1 MYKYIKKIIIYRF
14 IQNIQKQKLI
24 ELEIIFIEDYW
35 LSNKQT
41 KLEEISNIDNRIK
54 ILKYNENTNTT

>member
-1 MYKYIKKIIIYRF
+1 MYKCIKKIIIYRF
-14 IQNIQKQKLI
+14 IQNIQKQKII
-24 ELEIIFIEDYW
+24 ELEIIFIEDYS